1 MPLKLDCTEFQ
12 DDRLFIRQKQSAIAK
27 IDKEIKRSKK
37 RLEACLQTLETCRNW
52 EAVHHEGLLLQ
63 SNLFRLVKGMKEIAL
78 ADWKDENKERI
89 ITLDPLLPPQDQV
102 AALFRRSKKLRKG
115 EIHAE
120 RMVGLAE
127 QGLQALLEQKAALES
142 VSGLEGLHEYF
153 TKYLIGNRSASK
165 PLTSK
170 AQEPAKPY
178 KVFTSEAGIEIWVGK
193 SAKDNDKLSF
203 HYAHGLDPWLHA
215 RNYPGSH
222 VVIRC
227 PKGQEV
233 DPETLHDAAELA
245 LRFSKAKDSG
255 CGEVTLTQAKD
266 LRRVP
271 GTPGKVMLSR
281 HKTLKITLS
290 EKRWDRLRSRPSSIN
305 TG

>member
-1 MPLKLDCTEFQ
+1 LKQDSADFQ
-12 DDRLFIRQKQSAIAK
+12 NDRFFAKQKQSAIAK
-27 IDKEIKRSKK
+27 IEKEIKRANK
-37 RLEACLQTLETCRNW
+37 RLEGCRQTLETCRNW

-63 SNLFRLVKGMKEIAL
+63 SNLFRLTKGMKEIVV
-78 ADWKDENKERI
+78 ADWKLEGKER
-89 ITLDPLLPPQDQV
+89 TLSLDPLLPPQDQV

-127 QGLQALLEQKAALES
+127 QGLQSRIEQKAALEA
-142 VSGLEGLHEYF
+142 VSDLQALHEYF
-153 TKYLIGNRSASK
+153 TQHLIDNSSTSK
-165 PLTSK
+165 PPTPK
-170 AQEPAKPY
+170 IQEPAKPY
-178 KVFTSEAGIEIWVGK
+178 KTFTSEAGIEIWVGK

-203 HYAHGLDPWLHA
+203 HHANGLDPWLHA

-227 PKGQEV
+227 PKGQEL
-233 DPETLHDAAELA
+233 DQETLYDAAELA
-245 LRFSKAKDSG
+245 LRFSKAKGSG

-271 GTPGKVMLSR
+271 GTPGKVMLSK
-281 HKTLKITLS
+281 HKTLKIALS
-290 EKRWDRLRSRPSSIN
+290 DKRWDRLRGRQF
-305 TG
+305 